1 MAKNKKQTK
10 KINWK
15 VVAVIFSV
23 VLVCV
28 IAAIPLSHYVVK
40 NRTYISI
47 DEEKVS
53 RLKYEYFFHGTRLEY
68 EDMYMTL
75 MAGMGM
81 NMGNET
87 EFTNMTLNTDSEM
100 KDAVD
105 QATVNEL
112 VNNIALLTVAK
123 EEGFSYDA
131 RAELAGLMKRITHN
145 AEEAE
150 VSVKEY
156 VKNNYGT
163 YASTEGISD
172 FFKEEIEA
180 AAFYDYKKEQ
190 FAPTQEQLQEY
201 YEAHKEE
208 LALFDLRMT
217 VVKADTLKKADDL
230 QAVLKEAEANIWTEG
245 ILYEGVGMNG
255 LNTVI
260 AEWMQNPDRKA
271 NDSTVVKNPE
281 KEIYYVLGFIDC
293 YPDISLTADIRILKT
308 DDSNSD
314 KLLELWKQGEATEES
329 FAELCMIYS
338 EDVAA
343 TKGGFKEAVTQ
354 NTYDKNMEAW
364 IFSEDRVPGDSTAM
378 ISADGYGYVLYY
390 VRQNECAWKVNV
402 KNKIVSEKMAAFM
415 DGITADI
422 EVKDAK
428 NKLKYDD

>member
-28 IAAIPLSHYVVK
+28 IAAIPLSDYVVK

-81 NMGNET
+81 NMGDET

-112 VNNIALLTVAK
+112 VNNIALLTAAK

-163 YASTEGISD
+163 WDFKKHISYS
-172 FFKEEIEA
+172 FFIYLKFFYSYIFHLKMSSSSRIFWKESQVHEIFE
-180 AAFYDYKKEQ
+180 
-190 FAPTQEQLQEY
+190 T
-201 YEAHKEE
+201 
-208 LALFDLRMT
+208 
-217 VVKADTLKKADDL
+217 
-230 QAVLKEAEANIWTEG
+230 
-245 ILYEGVGMNG
+245 
-255 LNTVI
+255 
-260 AEWMQNPDRKA
+260 
-271 NDSTVVKNPE
+271 
-281 KEIYYVLGFIDC
+281 
-293 YPDISLTADIRILKT
+293 
-308 DDSNSD
+308 
-314 KLLELWKQGEATEES
+314 
-329 FAELCMIYS
+329 
-338 EDVAA
+338 
-343 TKGGFKEAVTQ
+343 
-354 NTYDKNMEAW
+354 
-364 IFSEDRVPGDSTAM
+364 FSEFEQTQR
-378 ISADGYGYVLYY
+378 
-390 VRQNECAWKVNV
+390 
-402 KNKIVSEKMAAFM
+402 
-415 DGITADI
+415 
-422 EVKDAK
+422 
-428 NKLKYDD
+428 